1 MHLPSG
7 EGPSRRCLR
16 AHPQKCLTIND
27 RGGSEHPHA
36 RHFDACWTQKCSL
49 CPGLSPWGEIVRGR
63 PRPTEGFRD
72 NLAYNRAPTL
82 RSPGR
87 EVGQDRLAQ
96 ETARSGSPALLRL
109 LLSLPLHHQVPAR
122 AGFWSIPEKEVLP
135 APGRPDTSGRPGF
148 RSPGGRRGAAGHLR
162 WPASRPAPNKVGW
175 SPLPGL
181 LSCSQQIIYLTMDG
195 R

>member
-1 MHLPSG
+1 MIPGGQRTLTHGNDALTHPG
-7 EGPSRRCLR
+7 RRNRNGC
-16 AHPQKCLTIND
+16 
-27 RGGSEHPHA
+27 
-36 RHFDACWTQKCSL
+36 L
-49 CPGLSPWGEIVRGR
+49 CPGYRPGGGTGRGR